1 MKKHRYISFVL
12 AVLFASG
19 QAVCASP
26 VGLWQAKDGGII
38 KIAQCGQ
45 SLCGF
50 IEQVAPGRATTDLNN
65 VDRTKRDRP
74 LAGVPVLISMKPNGS
89 SQWSGQLYN
98 PRDGRTYSGNL
109 IEEGPSRIRV
119 EGCWLMFC
127 DGEDLSRV
135 R

>member
-1 MKKHRYISFVL
+1 MKKVWCPLFVL
-12 AVLFASG
+12 AVLFANG
-19 QAVCASP
+19 RATFASP
-26 VGLWQAKDGGII
+26 IGHWRAKDGGII
-38 KIAQCGQ
+38 KIAECGQ
-45 SLCGF
+45 GLCGF
-50 IEQVAPGRATTDLNN
+50 IEHTAPGQATTDMNN

-74 LAGVPVLISMKPNGS
+74 LAGVPVLISMKPNGPS
-89 SQWSGQLYN
+89 HWSGQLYN

-109 IEEGPSRIRV
+109 IEDGPSRVRV